1 MDPFSAEG
9 ELLNI
14 HNYFHQGQYQEVI
27 DFDTSSL
34 SPENALPARIL
45 SLRAQIALGH
55 AEEVIA
61 DVQGENEPELIAV
74 GALAEL
80 AAGNEAKAL
89 KVAETLAGEKGDNA
103 VVQVLAGTV
112 LQAAGKT
119 EEALALLSQHQGNL
133 EAVALIVQI
142 HLEQNRL
149 DLAIKEVQAARS
161 WAQDSLLVNLAESWV
176 GLRVGGEKYQQAFY
190 VFEELAQAPST
201 SSTQSLVSQA
211 IAEIHLGRLEE
222 AEAAL
227 QQALTKDPKN
237 ADSLANSI
245 VLNVIAGKDVNEL
258 TSTLAS
264 TAPEHP
270 FLRDIQ
276 EKSALFDKAATK
288 YSAKVS
294 A

>member
-119 EEALALLSQHQGNL
+119 EEALALLSQHQGN
-133 EAVALIVQI
+133 
-142 HLEQNRL
+142 RTYFT
-149 DLAIKEVQAARS
+149 R
-161 WAQDSLLVNLAESWV
+161 
-176 GLRVGGEKYQQAFY
+176 
-190 VFEELAQAPST
+190 
-201 SSTQSLVSQA
+201 
-211 IAEIHLGRLEE
+211 
-222 AEAAL
+222 
-227 QQALTKDPKN
+227 
-237 ADSLANSI
+237 
-245 VLNVIAGKDVNEL
+245 
-258 TSTLAS
+258 
-264 TAPEHP
+264 
-270 FLRDIQ
+270 
-276 EKSALFDKAATK
+276 
-288 YSAKVS
+288 
-294 A
+294 

>member
-1 MDPFSAEG
+1 MRRGWIFGRRDILDILPTKLSALIDLIITHHIVGRCLASKSPKVKENIKNIKSVLHRIANRNVGESTKPESTLKLHRTATSAPHQTRILKHPAITTQEPTTMDPFSAEG

-119 EEALALLSQHQGNL
+119 EEALALLSQHQGN
-133 EAVALIVQI
+133 
-142 HLEQNRL
+142 RTYFT
-149 DLAIKEVQAARS
+149 R
-161 WAQDSLLVNLAESWV
+161 
-176 GLRVGGEKYQQAFY
+176 
-190 VFEELAQAPST
+190 
-201 SSTQSLVSQA
+201 
-211 IAEIHLGRLEE
+211 
-222 AEAAL
+222 
-227 QQALTKDPKN
+227 
-237 ADSLANSI
+237 
-245 VLNVIAGKDVNEL
+245 
-258 TSTLAS
+258 
-264 TAPEHP
+264 
-270 FLRDIQ
+270 
-276 EKSALFDKAATK
+276 
-288 YSAKVS
+288 
-294 A
+294 